1 MLEGLRIKNKKLL
14 LSFILVNLI
23 VAVVGVM
30 KWESLYV
37 PVMRLNF
44 LGFQGLLM
52 ANVVFILGVL
62 GYPTMTYTDL
72 AESVRLIMWQ
82 MLTVVALSL
91 TTIVY
96 MLIFGKLPNPILV
109 GIELVLL
116 FNMFGYFIYDSISY
130 LIRDGLKEI
139 LNSITKK

>member
-14 LSFILVNLI
+14 LSFILVNLV